1 MEFGLS
7 ALIRKDNKNNMSSF
21 EDLIYQQNITYGALR
36 NSPTYRY
43 MSISYDLTMKKMY
56 DYINRSADNLVNSR
70 QEGIE
75 KTLNSNYA
83 FIQVS
88 KNSYVLENQ

>member
-1 MEFGLS
+1 
-7 ALIRKDNKNNMSSF
+7 MS
-21 EDLIYQQNITYGALR
+21 TYDTR
-36 NSPTYRY
+36 
-43 MSISYDLTMKKMY
+43 MSRMY
-56 DYINRSADNLVNSR
+56 AYINGNADNLVNSR